1 VDGEVEEFVGQRLS
15 LLLSALRSTE
25 HLNSPLLRLVF
36 ARLLY
41 RSQMSLERGQAC
53 AYCAA
58 IIRGNVPGSDLRPQA
73 TIETLRKSSESCMI
87 CRVLLASN
95 IRSSQWISEELSG
108 KYENVETLPIS
119 IKVDQVQTLHS
130 GLMWATLTTSLN
142 HKTSGFSY
150 PNVFILQV
158 CSADGTLL

>member
-1 VDGEVEEFVGQRLS
+1 MVEDDYMA

-25 HLNSPLLRLVF
+25 HLDSPLLRLVS
-36 ARLLY
+36 ARLLH

-58 IIRGNVPGSDLRPQA
+58 IIRGNVLGSDLRPQA
-73 TIETLRKSSESCMI
+73 TIKTLRKSSASCMI

-95 IRSSQWISEELSG
+95 IKSSQSISEELSG
-108 KYENVETLPIS
+108 KYENVELLPIN
-119 IKVDQVQTLHS
+119 IEVDRVQTLHS

-142 HKTSGFSY
+142 HKTSGFSNL
-150 PNVFILQV
+150 NVYVLQV
-158 CSADGTLL
+158 CYADGTLL